1 MAKRAFI
8 VFTWFILSLS
18 VPLAVFAKNIHV
30 TSDDNLQASLNLA
43 DDGDI
48 VIIAAGEY
56 IGNFIVNHAITVTGE
71 IDSVTG
77 EKRAVINAN
86 GEGHAIELRNSN
98 ITIQNLT
105 IINWGRDLTEQNS
118 GIYTDK
124 KSTNITIQE
133 NKLSG
138 DGFGI
143 WIQRSQDVVVKN
155 NTIKGNATLRASD
168 RGNGIQLSMVQK
180 ALVVG
185 NTVSETRDGLYVIS
199 SQDNEL
205 RNNTLHDLRFGVHYM
220 YSHNNKVLNNF
231 SYNNR
236 VGYALMSSRQLVV
249 SGNRSLNTENYGFL
263 LNFITFSEISNNHIK
278 DVWTKPENKVL
289 GRDGKGL
296 FIYNSGYN
304 TIKYN
309 TVDTAEIGIHLTAGS
324 EHSKVYGNNF
334 INNPVQVKYVS
345 NKRQEW
351 SVDGVGNYWS
361 NYLGWDLDGDGKGD
375 TAFEPNDG
383 IDKMIWQYP
392 EAKVLLDSPAVLL
405 LRWVQNQFPILKPG
419 GVKDSHPLMTPS
431 RIVTTPDSES
441 MTANN
446 HVVQDSAS
454 VTHDSSTSDAL
465 TNNSLTKNT
474 FTTSSE
480 ATDLL

>member
-1 MAKRAFI
+1 MAKHAFT
-8 VFTWFILSLS
+8 VLAWFILLLS
-18 VPLAVFAKNIHV
+18 VPLAVLAKNIHV
-30 TSDDNLQASLNLA
+30 TPDDDLQASLNRA
-43 DDGDI
+43 DDGDV

-56 IGNFIVNHAITVTGE
+56 IGNFIVNQGITVSGE
-71 IDSVTG
+71 IGSTAG
-77 EKRAVINAN
+77 ETESLAGANRAVINAN
-86 GEGHAIELRNSN
+86 GVGHGIELRNSN
-98 ITIQNLT
+98 ITIKNLT
-105 IINWGRDLTEQNS
+105 IINWGRDLTEQDS

-124 KSTNITIQE
+124 KSTNITVQD
-133 NKLSG
+133 NTLTG

-143 WIQRSQDVVVKN
+143 WVQRSQDVL
-155 NTIKGNATLRASD
+155 IKHNRISGNAKLRTAD
-168 RGNGIQLSMVQK
+168 RGNGIQLSMVTK
-180 ALVVG
+180 ALVEG

-220 YSHNNKVLNNF
+220 YSHNNKVVNNF
-231 SYNNR
+231 SYNAR
-236 VGYALMSSRQLVV
+236 VGYALMSSRKLIV
-249 SGNRSLNTENYGFL
+249 SGNRSLNTEDYGFL
-263 LNFITFSEISNNHIK
+263 LNFITFSEISNNHVK

-324 EHSKVYGNNF
+324 ENVKVYGNNF
-334 INNPVQVKYVS
+334 INNPIQVKYVS

-351 SVDGVGNYWS
+351 SVDGIGNYWS
-361 NYLGWDLDGDGKGD
+361 NYLGWDLNGDGKGD

-383 IDKMIWQYP
+383 IDKMVWEYP

-419 GVKDSHPLMTPS
+419 GVKDSHPLMMQS
-431 RIVTTPDSES
+431 RIASIVDSGS
-441 MTANN
+441 AAVNN
-446 HVVQDSAS
+446 D
-454 VTHDSSTSDAL
+454 
-465 TNNSLTKNT
+465 SLTKNI
-474 FTTSSE
+474 FTKNSE
-480 ATDLL
+480 ATDSL

>member
-1 MAKRAFI
+1 VKTPCYYLFMTEKRMLMAKHAFA
-8 VFTWFILSLS
+8 VFTWFILLLS
-18 VPLAVFAKNIHV
+18 VPLAVLAKNIHV
-30 TSDDNLQASLNLA
+30 TPDDDLQASLNRA
-43 DDGDI
+43 DDGDV

-56 IGNFIVNHAITVTGE
+56 IGNFIVNKRITVTGE
-71 IDSVTG
+71 IKNVTGKLERVTG
-77 EKRAVINAN
+77 ENQAVINAN
-86 GEGHAIELRNSN
+86 GIGHGIELRNSN

-105 IINWGRDLTEQNS
+105 INNWGSDLTEQNS

-124 KSTNITIQE
+124 KSTNITVQG
-133 NKLSG
+133 NTLTG

-143 WIQRSQDVVVKN
+143 WVQRSQNVLIKN
-155 NTIKGNATLRASD
+155 NQVTGNAALRTSD
-168 RGNGIQLSMVQK
+168 RGNGIQLSMVTK
-180 ALVVG
+180 ALVEG

-220 YSHNNKVLNNF
+220 YSHNNKVVNNF
-231 SYNNR
+231 SYNAR
-236 VGYALMSSRQLVV
+236 VGYALMSSRKLIV
-249 SGNRSLNTENYGFL
+249 SGNRSLNTEDYGFL

-324 EHSKVYGNNF
+324 ENVKVHGNNF
-334 INNPVQVKYVS
+334 INNPIQVKYVS

-351 SVDGVGNYWS
+351 SVDGIGNYWS

-383 IDKMIWQYP
+383 IDKMVWEYP

-419 GVKDSHPLMTPS
+419 GVKDSNPLMTPS
-431 RIVTTPDSES
+431 SIH
-441 MTANN
+441 N
-446 HVVQDSAS
+446 
-454 VTHDSSTSDAL
+454 TS
-465 TNNSLTKNT
+465 TKN
-474 FTTSSE
+474 SE
-480 ATDLL
+480 ATGSL

>member
-1 MAKRAFI
+1 MAKHAFA
-8 VFTWFILSLS
+8 VFTWFILLLS
-18 VPLAVFAKNIHV
+18 VPLAVLAKNIHV
-30 TSDDNLQASLNLA
+30 TPDDDLQASLNRV
-43 DDGDI
+43 DDGDV

-56 IGNFIVNHAITVTGE
+56 IGNFIVNKRITVTGE
-71 IDSVTG
+71 VESVTG
-77 EKRAVINAN
+77 KIERVSGETGAVINAN
-86 GEGHAIELRNSN
+86 GIGHGIELRNSN

-105 IINWGRDLTEQNS
+105 INNWGSDLTEQNS

-124 KSTNITIQE
+124 KSTNITVQG
-133 NKLSG
+133 NTLTG

-143 WIQRSQDVVVKN
+143 WVQRSQNVLIKN
-155 NTIKGNATLRASD
+155 NQVTGNAALRTSD
-168 RGNGIQLSMVQK
+168 RGNGIQLSMVTK
-180 ALVVG
+180 ALVEG

-220 YSHNNKVLNNF
+220 YSHNNKVVNNF
-231 SYNNR
+231 SYNAR
-236 VGYALMSSRQLVV
+236 VGYALMSSRKLIV
-249 SGNRSLNTENYGFL
+249 SGNRSLNTEDYGFL

-324 EHSKVYGNNF
+324 ENVKVHGNNF
-334 INNPVQVKYVS
+334 INNPIQVKYVS

-351 SVDGVGNYWS
+351 SVDGIGNYWS

-383 IDKMIWQYP
+383 IDKMVWEYP

-419 GVKDSHPLMTPS
+419 GVKDSNPLMTPS
-431 RIVTTPDSES
+431 RTLTS
-441 MTANN
+441 
-446 HVVQDSAS
+446 DSATNGSLSNRAITNS
-454 VTHDSSTSDAL
+454 V
-465 TNNSLTKNT
+465 LTKNN
-474 FTTSSE
+474 E
-480 ATDLL
+480 ATDSL

>member
-1 MAKRAFI
+1 MAKHAFT
-8 VFTWFILSLS
+8 VLTSLILFLCL
-18 VPLAVFAKNIHV
+18 PLAVFAKNIYV
-30 TSDDNLQASLNLA
+30 TSDDNLQASLDLA
-43 DDGDI
+43 DDGD
-48 VIIAAGEY
+48 VVVIAAGEY
-56 IGNFIVNHAITVTGE
+56 IGNFIVAHAITVTGE
-71 IDSVTG
+71 AG
-77 EKRAVINAN
+77 AVINAN

-105 IINWGRDLTEQNS
+105 IINWGRDLTEQDS

-133 NKLSG
+133 NNLSG

-143 WIQRSQDVVVKN
+143 WIQRSQDVVIKN
-155 NTIKGNATLRASD
+155 NIIKGNAKLRSSD

-180 ALVVG
+180 ALVAG

-205 RNNTLHDLRFGVHYM
+205 RDNTLHDLRFGVHYM
-220 YSHNNKVLNNF
+220 YSHNNKILNNF

-324 EHSKVYGNNF
+324 EHSKIYGNNF
-334 INNPVQVKYVS
+334 INNPIQVKYVS
-345 NKRQEW
+345 NQRQEW

-431 RIVTTPDSES
+431 RIIIPLDPDRA
-441 MTANN
+441 TANN
-446 HVVQDSAS
+446 HVL
-454 VTHDSSTSDAL
+454 HDNAATSDSV

>member
-1 MAKRAFI
+1 MAKHAFT
-8 VFTWFILSLS
+8 VLTSFILFLCL
-18 VPLAVFAKNIHV
+18 PLAVFAANIYV
-30 TSDDNLQASLNLA
+30 TSDDNLQTSLDLA
-43 DDGDI
+43 DDGD
-48 VIIAAGEY
+48 VVVIAAGEY
-56 IGNFIVNHAITVTGE
+56 IGNFTVDHAITVTGE
-71 IDSVTG
+71 MDAVTG

-86 GEGHAIELRNSN
+86 GEGHAIELRHSN

-124 KSTNITIQE
+124 KSTNITIQD

-155 NTIKGNATLRASD
+155 NTIKGNAKLRSSD

-236 VGYALMSSRQLVV
+236 VGYALMSSRQLLV

-334 INNPVQVKYVS
+334 INNPIQVKYVS
-345 NKRQEW
+345 NQRQEW

-431 RIVTTPDSES
+431 RIVTILDPES
-441 MTANN
+441 AIANN
-446 HVVQDSAS
+446 HVVQDSAF
-454 VTHDSSTSDAL
+454 V
-465 TNNSLTKNT
+465 TNNTLTKNT
-474 FTTSSE
+474 FTTSRE

>member
-1 MAKRAFI
+1 MAKYI
-8 VFTWFILSLS
+8 FTVLTWLILSLS
-18 VPLAVFAKNIHV
+18 FPLFVSAKNIHV
-30 TSDDNLQASLNLA
+30 TTDDDLQASLNSA
-43 DDGDI
+43 NDGD
-48 VIIAAGEY
+48 VVVIAAGEY

-71 IDSVTG
+71 MDSVTG

-105 IINWGRDLTEQNS
+105 IINWGSDLTEQSS

-124 KSTNITIQE
+124 KSSNITVQD
-133 NKLSG
+133 NKLTG

-143 WIQRSQDVVVKN
+143 WVQRSQQVLIKN
-155 NTIKGNATLRASD
+155 NIVKGNATMRSSD
-168 RGNGIQLSMVQK
+168 RGNGIQLSIVKK
-180 ALVVG
+180 ALVEG
-185 NTVSETRDGLYVIS
+185 NTVSETRDGLYIIS
-199 SQDNEL
+199 SQENEL
-205 RNNTLHDLRFGVHYM
+205 RNNTLHDLRFGIHYM

-236 VGYALMSSRQLVV
+236 VGYALMSSRKLVV

-263 LNFITFSEISNNHIK
+263 MNFITFSEISNNHIK

-334 INNPVQVKYVS
+334 INNPIQVKYVS

-383 IDKMIWQYP
+383 IDKMVWEYP

-419 GVKDSHPLMTPS
+419 GVKDSHPLMTQS
-431 RIVTTPDSES
+431 RIVTTLGSES
-441 MTANN
+441 ATANN
-446 HVVQDSAS
+446 HV
-454 VTHDSSTSDAL
+454 L
-465 TNNSLTKNT
+465 INNALTKN
-474 FTTSSE
+474 SE
-480 ATDLL
+480 ATDSL